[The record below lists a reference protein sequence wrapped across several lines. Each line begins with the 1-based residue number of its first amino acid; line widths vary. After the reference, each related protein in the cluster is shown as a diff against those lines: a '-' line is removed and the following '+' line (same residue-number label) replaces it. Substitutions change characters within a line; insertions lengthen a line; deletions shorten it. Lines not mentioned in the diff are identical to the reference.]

1 MADLSYRQFAD
12 MFITNIAMVGKT
24 CWYLNDE
31 MRKIVAIASHLQRED
46 GTINVT

>member
-1 MADLSYRQFAD
+1 
-12 MFITNIAMVGKT
+12 MFRTNTAVVEKT

>member
-1 MADLSYRQFAD
+1 MSYRQFAD
-12 MFITNIAMVGKT
+12 MFRTNTAVVEKT

-31 MRKIVAIASHLQRED
+31 MRKIVAIASHLQREY

>member
-1 MADLSYRQFAD
+1 
-12 MFITNIAMVGKT
+12 MFRTNTAVVEKP

-31 MRKIVAIASHLQRED
+31 MRKIVAIASHLRRED